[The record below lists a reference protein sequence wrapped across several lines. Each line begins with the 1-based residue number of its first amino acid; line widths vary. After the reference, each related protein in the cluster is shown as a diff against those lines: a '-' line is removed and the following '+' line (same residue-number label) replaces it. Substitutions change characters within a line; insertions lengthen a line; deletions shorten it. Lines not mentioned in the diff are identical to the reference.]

1 MRRSSLKP
9 EGRAVRAATGAV
21 RWVPSAPCPVHG
33 GEHYT
38 ASGRCVECTKL
49 AKEPAKQARYWAA
62 NADIINAKRREQ
74 RRGRGA

>member
-1 MRRSSLKP
+1 MSARGLKP

-21 RWVPSAPCPVHG
+21 RWTPATPCPLHR

-38 ASGRCVECTKL
+38 ASGRCVECTRL
-49 AKEPAKQARYWAA
+49 AKEPAKQAQYWAEHS
-62 NADIINAKRREQ
+62 ADINRKRREQ